1 MRFCVRVLIFST
13 ASLLDSNE
21 KRVFLEF
28 IEKKQQCSLLCAP
41 QKNDYTSSF
50 KRTVAH
56 KPFITYFVSM
66 YMFL

>member
-28 IEKKQQCSLLCAP
+28 IEKKQQFTLRST
-41 QKNDYTSSF
+41 KNDYTSSF

>member
-13 ASLLDSNE
+13 TSLLDSNE

-41 QKNDYTSSF
+41 QKT
-50 KRTVAH
+50 
-56 KPFITYFVSM
+56 ITQARSKV
-66 YMFL
+66 L